1 MMGPIGI
8 IIRESNRNM
17 AEIKSRIKNSK
28 QKIENLNEEVRQE
41 TNYLAFLRRLEK
53 AEEDLGEAEKIK
65 NENAKQISILTAKV
79 SSYEKKLK
87 TRDSLL
93 KKMDTKMNEMK
104 NENAADISD
113 LIYFYES
120 SMKGGW
126 LLLSFFF
133 YFGRENSVYSL
144 EIQFKACR
152 IRCKKKFGA
161 CVNEFTASEAANWAG
176 SQESRG
182 SSKNQI
188 KTPYTAL

>member
-1 MMGPIGI
+1 MGPIGI

-28 QKIENLNEEVRQE
+28 QKIGNLNEEVCQE

-120 SMKGGW
+120 SMK
-126 LLLSFFF
+126 FKKM
-133 YFGRENSVYSL
+133 ENFASNFDNSRL
-144 EIQFKACR
+144 TPKKASQR
-152 IRCKKKFGA
+152 LQINA
-161 CVNEFTASEAANWAG
+161 C
-176 SQESRG
+176 
-182 SSKNQI
+182 
-188 KTPYTAL
+188 Y

>member
-87 TRDSLL
+87 SRDSLL

-120 SMKGGW
+120 SMKFKKMEA
-126 LLLSFFF
+126 LKTANRKLKIKLSATNDELDHIR
-133 YFGRENSVYSL
+133 YALSYTNSL
-144 EIQFKACR
+144 RFIFQLFI
-152 IRCKKKFGA
+152 IRTPL
-161 CVNEFTASEAANWAG
+161 NT
-176 SQESRG
+176 
-182 SSKNQI
+182 I
-188 KTPYTAL
+188 KIL